1 MTSHPKALQYSSTKH
16 IYKWEKEKKKND
28 VTKSKTLL
36 ADIINKDVMH
46 THKQL

>member
-1 MTSHPKALQYSSTKH
+1 MTSHPEALQYSSTKH

-28 VTKSKTLL
+28 VTKSKTL
-36 ADIINKDVMH
+36 ADIINNYVMH